1 MAGLNIL
8 HPCFLAACA
17 FYGRFGEMALGVSFL
32 SQPAGFFRMYSV
44 EIRLY
49 NYIQGRQ
56 RPVPGLA
63 IAAGPAQNTLVLVGK

>member
-32 SQPAGFFRMYSV
+32 SQPAGFFRMYSMG
-44 EIRLY
+44 IRLY
-49 NYIQGRQ
+49 IQSR
-56 RPVPGLA
+56 R
-63 IAAGPAQNTLVLVGK
+63 AGPGATNSPRTNSNKSE